1 VLTGRLPNAF
11 APIEMVSV
19 AVRVAKT
26 TLAFMVLCPL
36 IDVADANAP
45 GAMVRTPVP
54 REMTRFIAVVLMGIP
69 AASNVARNNS
79 ANALAETSMEP
90 TFTVIVGLAIFFG
103 GYNFYKYYIL

>member
-1 VLTGRLPNAF
+1 M
-11 APIEMVSV
+11 EMGSV
-19 AVRVAKT
+19 AVRAAKT
-26 TLAFMVLCPL
+26 TLAVKVVSPVV
-36 IDVADANAP
+36 DVADANAP
-45 GAMVRTPVP
+45 GAMVRTPAP
-54 REMTRFIAVVLMGIP
+54 REMTRFMLADVLIGIP